1 MVLPRTELEGLGLQ
15 LDRAGLEVSGQ
26 CTKNRRLQPT
36 VNMED
41 GFSRSHWAI
50 AISLSFW
57 EDG

>member
-1 MVLPRTELEGLGLQ
+1 MVLHRMELEELGLQ

-26 CTKNRRLQPT
+26 CAKNRMLHPT

-50 AISLSFW
+50 AIFLSFW

>member
-1 MVLPRTELEGLGLQ
+1 MVLHRMELEELGLQ

-26 CTKNRRLQPT
+26 CAKNRRLQPT

-50 AISLSFW
+50 AIFLSFW